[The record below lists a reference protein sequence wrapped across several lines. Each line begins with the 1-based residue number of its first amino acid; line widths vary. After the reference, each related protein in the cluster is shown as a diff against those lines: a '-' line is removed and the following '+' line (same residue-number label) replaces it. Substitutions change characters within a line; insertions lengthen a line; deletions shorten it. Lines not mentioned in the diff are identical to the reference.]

1 MYMLQKQFHYL
12 ILPKEE
18 LQMFRDTR
26 GEPPTN
32 SWKQQTALGHQTAC
46 HASSLMS
53 LVKQFN
59 FCRPRTVNNFF
70 K

>member
-46 HASSLMS
+46 HAISM
-53 LVKQFN
+53 
-59 FCRPRTVNNFF
+59 
-70 K
+70 